1 MAEPIREIHRPTITK
16 EQQID
21 AKLDHLKEKFANNEE
36 SLDQLLDIV
45 GELGTIGALEAL
57 KAMLLA
63 KEDIAK
69 IGLEQV
75 TKEPVTNLLN
85 TIIGATGAMMEAD
98 PDQTKNVVHGVV
110 SGLKEGHEF
119 VDTEQKIKLFDLMR
133 SLSDPDIN
141 RAVGFGLHFLK
152 GMGKELKE

>member
-1 MAEPIREIHRPTITK
+1 
-16 EQQID
+16 
-21 AKLDHLKEKFANNEE
+21 
-36 SLDQLLDIV
+36 
-45 GELGTIGALEAL
+45 
-57 KAMLLA
+57 MLLA

-133 SLSDPDIN
+133 SLNDPDIN